1 MMSNSDTIML
11 YASMLYRG
19 REVREN
25 NILFRVNIYI
35 SQENINLSPINPL
48 TPYSP
53 PPPKQSSSKIP
64 LPFFAGY
71 YLIAKGKNQNFAN
84 QHEQKQ
90 NSNTKQQGCA
100 RG

>member
-19 REVREN
+19 REGREN

-35 SQENINLSPINPL
+35 NQENINLSPINPL

-53 PPPKQSSSKIP
+53 PPKQLNSKIP
-64 LPFFAGY
+64 LSFFAGY

-90 NSNTKQQGCA
+90 NPNTKQQ
-100 RG
+100 RLP

>member
-53 PPPKQSSSKIP
+53 HPTSSQ
-64 LPFFAGY
+64 A
-71 YLIAKGKNQNFAN
+71 
-84 QHEQKQ
+84 QKFLFHFSQ
-90 NSNTKQQGCA
+90 VII
-100 RG
+100 